1 MVVLAE
7 EEIVVID
14 LTMPDWPQFKLPY
27 LCCLHSSPVTCS
39 QHYTNINSQIFQ
51 QIVEAG
57 IEEDENMKY
66 SPNTWPI
73 NGGVSKFQESD
84 SADDV
89 FDLLITGHE
98 DGTVRF
104 WNASGVSLKDIYTLS
119 TSKFFQNADDDL
131 MIANIDCDETD
142 LDEGESEWPPFKKV
156 GHFDPFSDDPRLAI
170 RKIVFCPA
178 SGQLAV
184 GGTAGQIIM
193 LGLKE
198 KPEEEISMTAI
209 EMKFI
214 SESEGFV
221 WKSHS
226 PLIVANGRMKM
237 NAGFQP
243 TTLVQVLPPAAL
255 TSLTLSTQWQVIAA
269 GTAHGFGL
277 FDLAAKKVLVA
288 KTTLKPSN
296 LIAGA
301 GGDALITRRKSFKK
315 SLRESFRRLRRGRSQ
330 KSKRNITSNQTKIQ
344 EIKKGNSRLMNSG
357 EEIETRPIE
366 RSIEARTETADPMI
380 NSMVRYLYFCSAA
393 IINSKFF
400 MNCCSFLLSNW
411 FVYLLFQTLCFQHF
425 GWAQIQAQSMSMCE
439 LLVMIIRGNWQKKF
453 RSSIRRQSFSFVS
466 LMAMEYQFL
475 RIITSK
481 ETS

>member
-1 MVVLAE
+1 MLTE
-7 EEIVVID
+7 EELVVID

-39 QHYTNINSQIFQ
+39 QHYTDINSQIFQ
-51 QIVEAG
+51 QIIDAGLVEDG
-57 IEEDENMKY
+57 SMKY

-73 NGGVSKFQESD
+73 NGGVTKFQESGTTG
-84 SADDV
+84 DV

-104 WNASGVSLKDIYTLS
+104 WNASSVSLKHIYTLH

-156 GHFDPFSDDPRLAI
+156 GHFDPYSDDPRFAI
-170 RKIVFCPA
+170 RKIAFCPA
-178 SGQLAV
+178 TGQLAV
-184 GGTAGQIIM
+184 GGTAGQIVV
-193 LGLKE
+193 LVLKD
-198 KPEEEISMTAI
+198 KPEEVSPMAAI

-226 PLIVANGRMKM
+226 PLVVTAGLMKM
-237 NAGFQP
+237 GAGFQP

-255 TSLTLSTQWQVIAA
+255 TALTMSTQWQVIAA

-344 EIKKGNSRLMNSG
+344 EIKKGNARLMPVG
-357 EEIETRPIE
+357 DDIETRPVE
-366 RSIEARTETADPMI
+366 RSIEARTESNDSMI

-400 MNCCSFLLSNW
+400 VE
-411 FVYLLFQTLCFQHF
+411 FVVNLFDL
-425 GWAQIQAQSMSMCE
+425 I
-439 LLVMIIRGNWQKKF
+439 
-453 RSSIRRQSFSFVS
+453 
-466 LMAMEYQFL
+466 
-475 RIITSK
+475 
-481 ETS
+481 